1 VTVYITNINK
11 SLKDIKSEVA
21 INFIRSDNKSI
32 IVTANKVVATSN
44 LNIVKDYMKNLSNM
58 MSLRL
63 TQLKSY
69 LKILS
74 ILYFVEDTNLSLTLD
89 IVEKVLKTTHIFN
102 DVVLTS

>member
-1 VTVYITNINK
+1 VTVYIININK
-11 SLKDIKSEVA
+11 SLKDIKLEVA

-32 IVTANKVVATSN
+32 IVTTNKVAATSN
-44 LNIVKDYMKNLSNM
+44 FNIVKDYMKNLSNM

-74 ILYFVEDTNLSLTLD
+74 ILYFVEDTNLSLTFD